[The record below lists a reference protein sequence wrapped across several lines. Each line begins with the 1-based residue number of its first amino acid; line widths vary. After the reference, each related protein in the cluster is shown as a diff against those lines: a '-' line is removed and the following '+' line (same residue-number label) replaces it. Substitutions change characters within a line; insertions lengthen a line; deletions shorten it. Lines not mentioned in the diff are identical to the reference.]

1 MISALEEIDGAVK
14 CIELGA
20 EDYLQKPFEATLLKA
35 RIGACLEKK
44 RLDQEILYL
53 QQVERLTTA
62 AAEIEAKTF
71 NPGSL
76 NDLNQQSDKFD
87 SWFGSSSAWLKK
99 FILANSLSNNR

>member
-1 MISALEEIDGAVK
+1 LFREEALV
-14 CIELGA
+14 
-20 EDYLQKPFEATLLKA
+20 
-35 RIGACLEKK
+35 
-44 RLDQEILYL
+44 DQEILYL

-71 NPGSL
+71 NPWKKF

-99 FILANSLSNNR
+99 LFSRTVSNNR